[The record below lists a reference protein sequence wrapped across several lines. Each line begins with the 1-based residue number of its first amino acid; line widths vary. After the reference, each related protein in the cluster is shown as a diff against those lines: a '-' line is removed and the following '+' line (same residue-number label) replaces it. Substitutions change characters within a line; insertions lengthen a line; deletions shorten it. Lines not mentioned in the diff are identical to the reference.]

1 MLLKELC
8 ILKNGKGIKSNIDGL
23 FPIYGSTGI
32 IGKTENYLIN
42 TSACLI
48 ARVGANCGYV
58 QFVKEPCWVTD
69 NTIICTPK
77 NNTNIR
83 YIYYLLQSLDIN
95 SMKIGSSQPLITSS
109 ILNDINVI
117 EHSAEKQVHIVNT
130 ISLL

>member
-8 ILKNGKGIKSNIDGL
+8 LFKNGKGTKSNNNGF

-32 IGKTENYLIN
+32 IGKTNDCMLNI
-42 TSACLI
+42 SACLI

-58 QFVKEPCWVTD
+58 QFVTEPCWVTD

-77 NNTNIR
+77 TNTNIR

-95 SMKIGSSQPLITSS
+95 SMRIGSSQPLITSS
-109 ILNDINVI
+109 ILNDINVV
-117 EHSAEKQVHIVNT
+117 EHSAEEQVRIVNT